1 MSGELVVLATAIG
14 VLAVALVS
22 AVAVAWWLWEAGTP

>member
-14 VLAVALVS
+14 VLAVALAS
-22 AVAVAWWLWEAGTP
+22 AVAVAWWLWEAGMQ